1 MNRMRLGFLAAAVAV
16 ALGAA
21 MAARILMIEPRGAEL
36 MCSMQGAA
44 AWCPLRAA
52 LVPVFD
58 YQGFGL
64 VSLAAGLFAAWK
76 HRPAWGVTALLFGAV
91 GLVLFNVELAAAG
104 VVLGLIAVMRQSP
117 AQAA

>member
-1 MNRMRLGFLAAAVAV
+1 MSRMRLGFLAAAVAA
-16 ALGAA
+16 ALAA
-21 MAARILMIEPRGAEL
+21 ALAARFLMIEPRGAEL

-58 YQGFGL
+58 YQGFGIA
-64 VSLAAGLFAAWK
+64 SLAFGLFAAWK
-76 HRPAWGVTALLFGAV
+76 RRPAWGVPALLLGAV

-104 VVLGLIAVMRQSP
+104 TVLGLIAVMRESSV
-117 AQAA
+117 QAA